1 MQTKIDRAR
10 VATISDK
17 TDSKT
22 KTVPV
27 IKKDTLYN
35 NHKRVHP
42 SR

>member
-1 MQTKIDRAR
+1 MQTKIERVR

-22 KTVPV
+22 KTVLV
-27 IKKDTLYN
+27 IKDTLYN
-35 NHKRVHP
+35 NRKRVHP